1 MVIAA
6 GMTIPRHLRTHADPN
21 KSMFPAGGINAGSS
35 SASSATPSTPA
46 TPNTNHSSAK
56 PGAPVVSLSGDQGS
70 IKVGADGSVSLD
82 GPDGSMH
89 VDAKTGAVTMSGK
102 NGSVSTSKRSA
113 NPAPE
118 RQQSADATPA
128 APEPPPGPS
137 PEEIAK
143 VEDEADRLNVRG
155 DTVTQSVE
163 TLRKQQQAAG
173 YNLRGDIASSEE
185 RMQMYLTK
193 GDNALKAQDLK
204 NAQKYF
210 DLAEAELTKLEKFLG
225 H

>member
-1 MVIAA
+1 VVIAA

-21 KSMFPAGGINAGSS
+21 KSMFPTGGTNSGSS

-46 TPNTNHSSAK
+46 TPNTKNSSAK
-56 PGAPVVSLSGDQGS
+56 PGTPVVSLNGDQGS

-102 NGSVSTSKRSA
+102 NGSVSTSKRAA

-118 RQQSADATPA
+118 RQQATDATPT

-193 GDNALKAQDLK
+193 GNNALKAQDLK